1 MACVSEVM
9 DAMHPPADTIKL
21 YLRHDSNTL
30 SFPRDRFHDMLAH
43 LACRYVTSKCI
54 CDDFLR
60 CFHGSSVCD
69 ESVRSQWTTRESLLF
84 AVPKLSSEEQLC
96 LVVAKTMAGRVEGP
110 ARVLSIHYVRRV
122 ALCVA
127 HRTRIQFEVHREHGM
142 SRDLFRRVVVTHH
155 FDSGLEADV
164 SRQQL
169 ADALAAVMEALA
181 RTRTP
186 RSWQRPSATSSSSKQ
201 RQSAS
206 HPEDDGDRDRVQGT
220 QQ

>member
-1 MACVSEVM
+1 M

-21 YLRHDSNTL
+21 YLRPDSNTL
-30 SFPRDRFHDMLAH
+30 SFPRDRFHDLLAH

-60 CFHGSSVCD
+60 SFQGSSVCE
-69 ESVRSQWTTRESLLF
+69 ESVRSQWTSRESLLF
-84 AVPKLSSEEQLC
+84 AVPKLSTEEQLC
-96 LVVAKTMAGRVEGP
+96 LVVARTLAGRVEGTSP
-110 ARVLSIHYVRRV
+110 VVSIHYVRRV
-122 ALCVA
+122 AMCVA

-142 SRDLFRRVVVTHH
+142 SSDLFRRVVVTHH

-169 ADALAAVMEALA
+169 AEALDAVMEALA

-186 RSWQRPSATSSSSKQ
+186 RPWLASSSKQ

-206 HPEDDGDRDRVQGT
+206 HPEDDGDGDRVQGT